1 MVLKKE
7 KLNNIIQR
15 ELSDIIQMEVKDPAI
30 GFCTITGVEVTND
43 LSIAKVYV
51 SFLNKN
57 PQKRMETLQ
66 HSKGFIRTLLAK
78 RLTVRKCPELQF
90 VIDTSI
96 EYGNKIESIIEEL
109 NQQKKIS
116 ND

>member
-15 ELSDIIQMEVKDPAI
+15 ELSDIIQMEVKDPSI

-51 SFLNKN
+51 SFLNK
-57 PQKRMETLQ
+57 
-66 HSKGFIRTLLAK
+66 
-78 RLTVRKCPELQF
+78 
-90 VIDTSI
+90 
-96 EYGNKIESIIEEL
+96 
-109 NQQKKIS
+109 
-116 ND
+116 

>member
-1 MVLKKE
+1 MALKKE
-7 KLNNIIQR
+7 KMNNIIQR
-15 ELSDIIQMEVKDPAI
+15 ELSEILQMEVKDPAI

-57 PQKRMETLQ
+57 PQKRMEALER
-66 HSKGFIRTLLAK
+66 SKGFIRTLLSK
-78 RLTVRKCPELQF
+78 RLTIRKCPELQF
-90 VIDTSI
+90 IIDSSL

-109 NQQKKIS
+109 HTDKKIS
-116 ND
+116 K